1 VAPDHRFDGQKFCE
15 FLAERHRMVLAEGE
29 FRCQN
34 SKVDRAQGFWAG
46 IKGILQ
52 MPDKL
57 DF

>member
-1 VAPDHRFDGQKFCE
+1 
-15 FLAERHRMVLAEGE
+15 MVLAEGE
-29 FRCQN
+29 FRCHN
-34 SKVDRAQGFWAG
+34 SKVDRAQGLWAG

>member
-1 VAPDHRFDGQKFCE
+1 
-15 FLAERHRMVLAEGE
+15 MVLAEGE